1 MHVAIIGQGYV
12 GKALGSAALSAGHK
26 VIGIEN
32 DPIKLKELSSALSY
46 EVTSDYSKASS
57 SSIVVIAV
65 PTPLDEKREPD
76 LSFIKSA
83 CQSLKAVLDSPVL
96 IINES
101 TSFPGTLRNVIA
113 PILGSKH
120 LYASAPERIDPAN
133 EIWGI
138 ENTPRLVSGLSDE
151 ATTKA
156 IEFYRSFCKEVIP
169 VSSPEVAEAAKLFE
183 NTFRQVNI
191 ALVNEFA
198 QIAEALGIST
208 VETIKA
214 ASSKPYGFMPFM
226 PSIGVGGHCIPV
238 DPSYLSFAA
247 RQAGV
252 DASFIDLANKVNAL
266 MPEYI
271 AARIEKLLGG
281 KIAGKKIQ
289 IAGIS
294 YKADVSDTRESPA
307 LALIAKLRELGA
319 DVTWHDE
326 RVGACN
332 GEKSRK
338 LEAVDLGIIA
348 TAHSGVDYSPWKNSK
363 SMVIDLS
370 TTTNTGWQ
378 KFL

>member
-1 MHVAIIGQGYV
+1 MRVAIIGQGYV
-12 GKALGSAALSAGHK
+12 GKALGSAASRAGHQ

-32 DPIKLKELSSALSY
+32 DLKKLAQLSSSLSY
-46 EVTSDYSKASS
+46 EVTDDYSKVSS
-57 SSIVVIAV
+57 STILVIAV

-76 LSFIKSA
+76 PSFIESA
-83 CQSLKAVLDSPVL
+83 SRSLKGVLDSPVL

-101 TSFPGTLRNVIA
+101 TSFPGTLRNVIV
-113 PILGSKH
+113 PILGNKH

-138 ENTPRLVSGLSDE
+138 ENTPRLVAGLSDE
-151 ATTKA
+151 ATTRA
-156 IEFYRSFCKEVIP
+156 VEFYRSFCKEVIS

-198 QIAEALGIST
+198 QIADALGISAF
-208 VETIKA
+208 ETIKA

-238 DPSYLSFAA
+238 DPSYLSFASGL
-247 RQAGV
+247 AGV

-294 YKADVSDTRESPA
+294 YKADVSDTRESPS
-307 LALIAKLRELGA
+307 LALLEKLRDLGA

-326 RVGACN
+326 LVGACN

-348 TAHSGVDYSPWKNSK
+348 TAHSGVDYSPWKISQ

-370 TTTNTGWQ
+370 TNPNTGWK

>member
-1 MHVAIIGQGYV
+1 VRVAIIGQGYV
-12 GKALGSAALSAGHK
+12 GKALGLAASSAGHQ

-32 DPIKLKELSSALSY
+32 NSVKLKELSSALSY
-46 EVTSDYSKASS
+46 EVAGDYSKVSS

-138 ENTPRLVSGLSDE
+138 ENTPRLVAGLSDE

-169 VSSPEVAEAAKLFE
+169 VSSPEVAETAKLFE

-198 QIAEALGIST
+198 QIAGALGISI

-281 KIAGKKIQ
+281 KVAGKKIQ

-294 YKADVSDTRESPA
+294 YKADVADTRESPA
-307 LALIAKLRELGA
+307 LALMAKLRKLGA

-326 RVGACN
+326 LVGACN

-348 TAHSGVDYSPWKNSK
+348 TAHSGVDYSTWKNSQ

-370 TTTNTGWQ
+370 TTPNTGWQ

>member
-1 MHVAIIGQGYV
+1 MRVAIIGQGYV
-12 GKALGSAALSAGHK
+12 GKALGSAASIAGHQ

-32 DPIKLKELSSALSY
+32 DPVKLKELSSALTY
-46 EVTSDYSKASS
+46 EVAGDYSKASS

-76 LSFIKSA
+76 LSFIKSV

-113 PILGSKH
+113 PILGSNH

-133 EIWGI
+133 KIWGI

-198 QIAEALGIST
+198 QISEALGIST

-238 DPSYLSFAA
+238 DPSYLSFVA

-271 AARIEKLLGG
+271 SARIEKLLGG
-281 KIAGKKIQ
+281 KLAGKKLQ

-307 LALIAKLRELGA
+307 LSLMAKLRELGA
-319 DVTWHDE
+319 DVSWHDE
-326 RVGACN
+326 LVGTFN

-348 TAHSGVDYSPWKNSK
+348 TAHSGVDYSPWKDSE

-370 TTTNTGWQ
+370 TTPNTGWQ

>member
-1 MHVAIIGQGYV
+1 MRVAIIGQGYV
-12 GKALGSAALSAGHK
+12 GKALGSAASSAGHQ

-32 DPIKLKELSSALSY
+32 DPVKLKELSSSLSY
-46 EVTSDYSKASS
+46 EVSGDYSKVSS

-65 PTPLDEKREPD
+65 PTPLDGKREPD
-76 LSFIKSA
+76 LSFIQSA
-83 CQSLKAVLDSPVL
+83 CQSLKAVLDSSVL

-113 PILGSKH
+113 PILGNNH

-133 EIWGI
+133 ESWGI

-151 ATTKA
+151 ATTKT

-198 QIAEALGIST
+198 QIAGALGIST

-247 RQAGV
+247 RHAGV

-307 LALIAKLRELGA
+307 LALISKLRELGA
-319 DVTWHDE
+319 DVSWHAE
-326 RVGACN
+326 LVGVFN

-338 LEAVDLGIIA
+338 LEAVDIGIIA
-348 TAHSGVDYSPWKNSK
+348 TAHSGVDYSPWNNSQ

-370 TTTNTGWQ
+370 TTANTGWQ

>member
-1 MHVAIIGQGYV
+1 MRVAIIGQGYV
-12 GKALGSAALSAGHK
+12 GKALGLAASSAGHQ

-32 DPIKLKELSSALSY
+32 DPVKLKGLSSTLSY
-46 EVTSDYSKASS
+46 EVTDDYSKASS

-113 PILGSKH
+113 PILGNNH

-198 QIAEALGIST
+198 QIAGALGIST
-208 VETIKA
+208 VETINA

-307 LALIAKLRELGA
+307 LALLAKLRELGA
-319 DVTWHDE
+319 DVSWHDE
-326 RVGACN
+326 LVGACN
-332 GEKSRK
+332 GEKSSK

-348 TAHSGVDYSPWKNSK
+348 TAHSGVDYSSWKNSQ

>member
-1 MHVAIIGQGYV
+1 
-12 GKALGSAALSAGHK
+12 
-26 VIGIEN
+26 VIE
-32 DPIKLKELSSALSY
+32 
-46 EVTSDYSKASS
+46 
-57 SSIVVIAV
+57 
-65 PTPLDEKREPD
+65 
-76 LSFIKSA
+76 
-83 CQSLKAVLDSPVL
+83 
-96 IINES
+96 
-101 TSFPGTLRNVIA
+101 

-138 ENTPRLVSGLSDE
+138 ENTPRLVAGLSDE

-198 QIAEALGIST
+198 RIADALGIST

-252 DASFIDLANKVNAL
+252 DSSFIDLANNVNAL

-281 KIAGKKIQ
+281 KIAGKRIQ

-326 RVGACN
+326 RVGVFN
-332 GEKSRK
+332 EEKSSR

-348 TAHSGVDYSPWKNSK
+348 TAHSGVDYSSWKNSQ

-370 TTTNTGWQ
+370 TTSNTGWQ

>member
-1 MHVAIIGQGYV
+1 VRVAIIGQGYV
-12 GKALGSAALSAGHK
+12 GKALGSAASIAGHQ

-32 DPIKLKELSSALSY
+32 DPVKLKELSSALTY
-46 EVTSDYSKASS
+46 EVAGDYSKASS
-57 SSIVVIAV
+57 SSIMVIAV

-76 LSFIKSA
+76 LSFIRSA

-113 PILGSKH
+113 PILGSNH

-133 EIWGI
+133 KIWGI

-156 IEFYRSFCKEVIP
+156 IEFYKSFCKEVIP

-191 ALVNEFA
+191 ALINEFA

-208 VETIKA
+208 FETIKA

-247 RQAGV
+247 RQAGI

-281 KIAGKKIQ
+281 KLAGKKLQ

-326 RVGACN
+326 LVGVFN

-348 TAHSGVDYSPWKNSK
+348 TAHSGVDYSTWKNSQ

-370 TTTNTGWQ
+370 TTSNTGWQ

>member
-1 MHVAIIGQGYV
+1 MRVAIIGQGYV
-12 GKALGSAALSAGHK
+12 GKALGLAASSAGHQ

-32 DPIKLKELSSALSY
+32 NSVKLKELSSALSY
-46 EVTSDYSKASS
+46 EVAGDYSKVSS

-138 ENTPRLVSGLSDE
+138 ENTPRLVAGLSDE

-169 VSSPEVAEAAKLFE
+169 VSSPEVAETAKLFE

-198 QIAEALGIST
+198 QIAGALGISI

-281 KIAGKKIQ
+281 KVAGKKIQ

-294 YKADVSDTRESPA
+294 YKADVADTRESPA
-307 LALIAKLRELGA
+307 LALMAKLRKLGA

-326 RVGACN
+326 LVGACN

-348 TAHSGVDYSPWKNSK
+348 TAHSGVDYSTWKNSQ

-370 TTTNTGWQ
+370 TTPNTGWQ

>member
-1 MHVAIIGQGYV
+1 MRVAIIGQGYV
-12 GKALGSAALSAGHK
+12 GKALGSSALSVGHQ

-32 DPIKLKELSSALSY
+32 NPRRVEELSESLGY
-46 EVTSDYSKASS
+46 KVTSNYGEVSGSN
-57 SSIVVIAV
+57 IVVIAV
-65 PTPLDEKREPD
+65 PTPLDEKCEPD
-76 LSFIKSA
+76 VSFIKSA
-83 CQSLKAVLDSPVL
+83 CQSLKAVLDSSVL

-138 ENTPRLVSGLSDE
+138 ENTPRLVAGLSDE
-151 ATTKA
+151 ATKRA

-198 QIAEALGIST
+198 QIAGALGIST

-247 RQAGV
+247 RQAGI

-281 KIAGKKIQ
+281 KLAGKKIQ

-307 LALIAKLRELGA
+307 LALITKLRELGA

-326 RVGACN
+326 CVGACN
-332 GEKSRK
+332 DEKSSK

-348 TAHSGVDYSPWKNSK
+348 TAHSGVDYSTWKSSQ

-370 TTTNTGWQ
+370 TTSNTGWQ

>member
-1 MHVAIIGQGYV
+1 MRVAIIGQGHV
-12 GKALGSAALSAGHK
+12 GKALGSAASNAGHQ
-26 VIGIEN
+26 VIGIEI
-32 DPIKLKELSSALSY
+32 DPAKLKELTSALSY
-46 EVTSDYSKASS
+46 EVTGDYSKISS

-76 LSFIKSA
+76 LSFIRSA
-83 CQSLKAVLDSPVL
+83 CQSLKAVLDSSVL

-101 TSFPGTLRNVIA
+101 TSFPGTLRNVIE

-138 ENTPRLVSGLSDE
+138 ENTPRLVAGLSDE

-198 QIAEALGIST
+198 RIADALGIST

-252 DASFIDLANKVNAL
+252 DSSFIDLANNVNAL

-281 KIAGKKIQ
+281 KIAGKRIQ

-326 RVGACN
+326 RVGVFN
-332 GEKSRK
+332 GEKSSR

-348 TAHSGVDYSPWKNSK
+348 TAHSGVDYSSWKNSQ

-370 TTTNTGWQ
+370 TTSNTGWQ

>member
-1 MHVAIIGQGYV
+1 MRVAIIGQGYV
-12 GKALGSAALSAGHK
+12 GKALGSAASSAGHQ

-32 DPIKLKELSSALSY
+32 DPIKLEGLSSSLSY
-46 EVTSDYSKASS
+46 EVSGDYSKASS

-83 CQSLKAVLDSPVL
+83 CQSLKGVLDSSVL

-113 PILGSKH
+113 PILGSKN

-133 EIWGI
+133 VIWGI
-138 ENTPRLVSGLSDE
+138 ENTPRLVAGLSDE

-156 IEFYRSFCKEVIP
+156 MEFYRSFCKEVIP

-198 QIAEALGIST
+198 QIAGALGIST
-208 VETIKA
+208 FETIKA

-252 DASFIDLANKVNAL
+252 DASFIDLANRVNAL

-271 AARIEKLLGG
+271 ATRIEKLLGG
-281 KIAGKKIQ
+281 KITGKKIQ

-307 LALIAKLRELGA
+307 LALMAKLRELGA

-326 RVGACN
+326 LVGACN

-348 TAHSGVDYSPWKNSK
+348 TAHSGVDYSPWKNSQ

-370 TTTNTGWQ
+370 TTSNTGWQ

>member
-1 MHVAIIGQGYV
+1 MRVAIIGQGYV
-12 GKALGSAALSAGHK
+12 GKALGSSALSVGHQ

-32 DPIKLKELSSALSY
+32 NPRRVEELSESLGY
-46 EVTSDYSKASS
+46 KVTSNYGEVSGSN
-57 SSIVVIAV
+57 IVVIAV

-76 LSFIKSA
+76 VSFIKSA
-83 CQSLKAVLDSPVL
+83 CQSLKAVLDSSVL

-138 ENTPRLVSGLSDE
+138 ENTPRLVAGLSDE
-151 ATTKA
+151 ATKRA

-198 QIAEALGIST
+198 QIAGALGIST

-247 RQAGV
+247 RQAGI

-281 KIAGKKIQ
+281 KLAGKKIQ

-307 LALIAKLRELGA
+307 LALITKLRELGA

-326 RVGACN
+326 CVGACN
-332 GEKSRK
+332 DEKSSK

-348 TAHSGVDYSPWKNSK
+348 TAHSGVDYSTWMSSQ

-370 TTTNTGWQ
+370 TTSNTGWQ